1 MSHVDLLCSS
11 WRELL
16 NLLVHSCRRLMASN
30 VRVDSI
36 FSSQD
41 YEGRAKAMIDFRAG
55 NTWLLI
61 STDVLARGI
70 DFIGV
75 QTVLNYDCPE
85 TREAYIHRI
94 GRAGRGQAGRAVTF
108 FTEDDAPLL
117 RPICHLV
124 ANAGQ
129 EVPRWMLE
137 KRKQHEKKRK
147 AGGKRKRT
155 EETEQ

>member
-1 MSHVDLLCSS
+1 
-11 WRELL
+11 
-16 NLLVHSCRRLMASN
+16 MAFN

-41 YEGRAKAMIDFRAG
+41 YEGRAKAMTDFRAG

-117 RPICHLV
+117 RPICHLL

-129 EVPRWMLE
+129 QVPQWMLE
-137 KRKQHEKKRK
+137 KSRQIAQQHK
-147 AGGKRKRT
+147 AGTKRKRT
-155 EETEQ
+155 KETET